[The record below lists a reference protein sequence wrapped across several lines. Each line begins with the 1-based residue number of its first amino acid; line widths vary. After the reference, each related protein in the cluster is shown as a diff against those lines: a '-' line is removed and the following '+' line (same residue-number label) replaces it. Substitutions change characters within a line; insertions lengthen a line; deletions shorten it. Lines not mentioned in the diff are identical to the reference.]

1 MNEICF
7 VTGNKNKLREVQNL
21 LTNYKI
27 VSLDDLN
34 FSEDIAET
42 ENTIQGN
49 AELKSSFIY
58 NKYNIDC
65 FSDDTGLFIDSLDGL
80 PGVKSARYAGENCN
94 SEENINLVLKN
105 LKNKSDRNASFKT
118 AICLILNNTRYF
130 FEGVINGKITE
141 EKVGN
146 AGFGYDPIFVPEG
159 FDKTFSELTINEKNA
174 ISHRGIAV
182 NKLVNFLNGK

>member
-49 AELKSSFIY
+49 AELKASFIY

-65 FSDDTGLFIDSLDGL
+65 FSDDTGLFIDSLGGL

-105 LKNKSDRNASFKT
+105 LKDKSDRNASFKT
-118 AICLILNNTRYF
+118 VICLILNNKRYF

-141 EKVGN
+141 EKVGKG
-146 AGFGYDPIFVPEG
+146 GFGYDPIFVPDG

>member
-49 AELKSSFIY
+49 AELKASFIY

-146 AGFGYDPIFVPEG
+146 GGFGYDPIFMPEG

>member
-49 AELKSSFIY
+49 AELKASFIY

-65 FSDDTGLFIDSLDGL
+65 FSDDTGLFIDSLGGL

-105 LKNKSDRNASFKT
+105 LKDKSDRNASFKT
-118 AICLILNNTRYF
+118 VICLILNNIRYF

-146 AGFGYDPIFVPEG
+146 GGFGYDPIFVPEG
-159 FDKTFSELTINEKNA
+159 FNKTFSELTLNEKNA

>member
-1 MNEICF
+1 MNQICF

-42 ENTIQGN
+42 ENTIHGN
-49 AELKSSFIY
+49 AELKASFIY

-65 FSDDTGLFIDSLDGL
+65 FSDDTGLFIDSLGGL

-105 LKNKSDRNASFKT
+105 LKDKSDRNASFKT
-118 AICLILNNTRYF
+118 VICLILNNKRYF

-146 AGFGYDPIFVPEG
+146 GGFGYDPIFIPEG

>member
-49 AELKSSFIY
+49 AELKASFIY

-65 FSDDTGLFIDSLDGL
+65 FSDDTGLFIDSLGGL

-105 LKNKSDRNASFKT
+105 LKDKSDRNASFKT
-118 AICLILNNTRYF
+118 VICLIQNNSTYF

-141 EKVGN
+141 EKIGN
-146 AGFGYDPIFVPEG
+146 GGFGYDPIFVPEG
-159 FDKTFSELTINEKNA
+159 FNKTFSELTLNEKNA

>member
-49 AELKSSFIY
+49 AELKASFIY

-65 FSDDTGLFIDSLDGL
+65 FSDDTGLFIDSLGGL

-105 LKNKSDRNASFKT
+105 LKDKSDRNASFKT
-118 AICLILNNTRYF
+118 VICLILNNTRHF

-146 AGFGYDPIFVPEG
+146 GGFGYDPIFVPEG
-159 FDKTFSELTINEKNA
+159 FDKTFSELTLNEKNA

>member
-49 AELKSSFIY
+49 AELKASFIY

-65 FSDDTGLFIDSLDGL
+65 FSDDTGLFIDSLGGL

-105 LKNKSDRNASFKT
+105 LKDKSDRNASFKT
-118 AICLILNNTRYF
+118 VICLILNNTRHF

-146 AGFGYDPIFVPEG
+146 GGFGYDPIFVPEG

-174 ISHRGIAV
+174 ISHRGIAL

>member
-49 AELKSSFIY
+49 AELKASFIY
-58 NKYNIDC
+58 NKYDIDC
-65 FSDDTGLFIDSLDGL
+65 FSDDTGLFIDSLGGL

-146 AGFGYDPIFVPEG
+146 SGFGYDPIFVPEG

>member
-49 AELKSSFIY
+49 AELKASFIY

-65 FSDDTGLFIDSLDGL
+65 FSDDTGLFIDSLGGL

-105 LKNKSDRNASFKT
+105 LKDKSDRNASFKT
-118 AICLILNNTRYF
+118 VICLILNNSTFF

-146 AGFGYDPIFVPEG
+146 GGFGYDPIFVPEG
-159 FDKTFSELTINEKNA
+159 FNKTFSELTLNEKNA

>member
-49 AELKSSFIY
+49 AELKASFVY

-65 FSDDTGLFIDSLDGL
+65 FSDDTGLFIDCLDGL

-146 AGFGYDPIFVPEG
+146 GGFGYDPIFMPEG

>member
-49 AELKSSFIY
+49 AELKASFIY

-65 FSDDTGLFIDSLDGL
+65 FSDDTGLFIDSLGGL

-94 SEENINLVLKN
+94 SEENIDLVLKN
-105 LKNKSDRNASFKT
+105 LKDKSDRNASFKT
-118 AICLILNNTRYF
+118 VICLILNNSTFF

-146 AGFGYDPIFVPEG
+146 GGFGYDPIFVPEG

>member
-1 MNEICF
+1 MNQICF

-49 AELKSSFIY
+49 AELKASFIN

-65 FSDDTGLFIDSLDGL
+65 FSDDTGLFIDSLGGL

-94 SEENINLVLKN
+94 SEENIALVLKN
-105 LKNKSDRNASFKT
+105 LKDKSDRNASFKT
-118 AICLILNNTRYF
+118 VICLIQNNSTYF

-141 EKVGN
+141 EKVGHS
-146 AGFGYDPIFVPEG
+146 GFGYDPIFIPDG